1 MATHS
6 TIMFS
11 VDRNDVVF
19 VKPFKPTPSQVLSL
33 STIDNDPNL
42 EIMCHTVFVYQ
53 ANADF
58 DVKPK
63 DPASI
68 IQEAL
73 SKLLVYYYP
82 LAGKMKRET
91 DGKLR
96 IACTADDS
104 VPFLVA
110 TADCKLSSL
119 NHLDGIDV
127 HTGKEFALDFASESD
142 GGYYHPLVMQVTKFI
157 CGGFTIALSLSHS
170 VCDGFGAAQFFQ
182 ALTELASGKNEPSV
196 KPVWERQLLVAKPAE
211 EIPRSIVDKDL
222 SPASPYLPTTDI
234 VHACFY
240 VTEESIKT
248 LKMNLIKESKD
259 ESITSLEV
267 LSAYIWRARFRALK
281 LSPDKTTMLGMAV
294 GIRRTVKPRLPE
306 GYYGNAFTSAN
317 TAMTGKELDQGPLSK
332 AVKQIKESKRLA
344 SENDYIWN
352 LMSINEKL
360 RELNSKFE
368 AAAGSTMVI
377 TDWRRLGLLE
387 DVDFGWKGSVNMIP
401 LPWNMFGYVDLVLL
415 LPPCKLDQ
423 SMKGGARVL
432 VSFPTAAIAKFREE
446 MDALRHGNKVAGD
459 ALVI

>member
-1 MATHS
+1 
-6 TIMFS
+6 MFS

-91 DGKLR
+91 DGKLL
-96 IACTADDS
+96 IACNADDS

-127 HTGKEFALDFASESD
+127 HTGKEFALDFSSESD
-142 GGYYHPLVMQVTKFI
+142 GGYYHPLVMQVTNSV
-157 CGGFTIALSLSHS
+157 LSSIDR
-170 VCDGFGAAQFFQ
+170 V
-182 ALTELASGKNEPSV
+182 ASGKNEPSV
-196 KPVWERQLLVAKPAE
+196 KPVWERQLLVAKPAK

-222 SPASPYLPTTDI
+222 SAASPYLPTTDI
-234 VHACFY
+234 VHVCFY

-259 ESITSLEV
+259 ESVTSLEV

-294 GIRRTVKPRLPE
+294 GIRRTVKPQLPE

-317 TAMTGKELDQGPLSK
+317 TAMTGKELDEGPLSK
-332 AVKQIKESKRLA
+332 AVKQIKESKKLA

-401 LPWNMFGYVDLVLL
+401 LPWKMFGYVDLVLL

-432 VSFPTAAIAKFREE
+432 VSFPRAAMAKFREE
-446 MDALRHGNKVAGD
+446 MDALKHGNKVAGD